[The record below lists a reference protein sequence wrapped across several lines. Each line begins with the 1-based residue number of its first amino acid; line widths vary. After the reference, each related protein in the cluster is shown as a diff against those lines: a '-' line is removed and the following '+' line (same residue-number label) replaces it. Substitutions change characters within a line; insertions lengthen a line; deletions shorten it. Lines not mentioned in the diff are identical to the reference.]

1 MRFIGLDVAYRNVG
15 VVILD
20 HAGVCVSTQHLKCA
34 AARDPDGFAWHR
46 QAASQLLMPGDV
58 VAIEGLSFGSIGK
71 THVLAGAHAAWL
83 ETAVYEGSL
92 VFVPVPARV
101 KLWAVGNVKAKKPEM
116 IAWAR
121 TELADRA
128 PTKLSEHE
136 ADALALAQI
145 ALTGY
150 ALLHNAPLELPPHR
164 RQLFHHPKQTG
175 LLEVPDRSFY
185 RGYHGQG
192 HYAHARPA

>member
-20 HAGVCVSTQHLKCA
+20 HVGVCVSTAHLKCA
-34 AARDPDGFAWHR
+34 ETTDPAGFAWHR
-46 QAASQLLMPGDV
+46 NAALQLLMPGDV

-83 ETAVYEGSL
+83 ETAVAETHL

-101 KLWAVGNVKAKKPEM
+101 KLWAVGTVKAKKPEM

-121 TELADRA
+121 QELGDRA
-128 PTKLSEHE
+128 PKKLSEHE
-136 ADALALAQI
+136 ADALALAQT
-145 ALTGY
+145 ALAGY
-150 ALLHNAPLELPPHR
+150 YLLEGSPLDLPPIR
-164 RQLFHHPKQTG
+164 RQLFHHPKHTG
-175 LLEVPDRSFY
+175 LLQVPDRSFY
-185 RGYHGQG
+185 RGYNGQG
-192 HYAHARPA
+192 YPTLAGPA